1 METPLPLKPD
11 FFGPSH
17 REFVHGIKS
26 ASGQGLPHHRIDM
39 IANPRRMD
47 PRRELRQGCFGE
59 SDRLAYVGKSFL
71 AWRFLAPRNFAC
83 TLVGFGLF
91 QEIPSPQSFAE
102 QGIIEL
108 SRRLE
113 ARLQDVFLYRRDAQG
128 NFTHKR

>member
-1 METPLPLKPD
+1 
-11 FFGPSH
+11 
-17 REFVHGIKS
+17 
-26 ASGQGLPHHRIDM
+26 
-39 IANPRRMD
+39 MD

-71 AWRFLAPRNFAC
+71 AWLFLAPRNFAC